1 MPICQGTGI
10 GLLSQGLPQRSE
22 GTAAGMKSVAKRP
35 AAGGESCKAG
45 FFFME
50 GIGIHSRNYGKNH
63 GFHYNSPDNSLLSI
77 DSPPASS
84 TAGFVN

>member
-10 GLLSQGLPQRSE
+10 GQNRDSLPLC
-22 GTAAGMKSVAKRP
+22 SVQAVP
-35 AAGGESCKAG
+35 DSY
-45 FFFME
+45 FME
-50 GIGIHSRNYGKNH
+50 GIGNHSHNYGKNH